1 MGLYITAAGS
11 MEKINIYDVTNI
23 SNSIRLLKEN
33 DFWIVGFDQESND
46 TIEKFS
52 FNKKNA

>member
-11 MEKINIYDVTNI
+11 VEKINIYDVTNI

-33 DFWIVGFDQESND
+33 DFWIVGFDQNSND
-46 TIEKFS
+46 TIEKFLL
-52 FNKKNA
+52 